1 MRRRRETRE
10 VHNWRR
16 FNSRLSEAE
25 RDLCRK
31 RMDTMIDK
39 ASKRASALVI
49 LHDAKTV
56 REIDGSRGDLVC
68 CIVRGGM
75 EHTWMMRDR
84 KQMKK
89 GCRQALRVEKILWH
103 KGVRK

>member
-25 RDLCRK
+25 RDLCRR
-31 RMDTMIDK
+31 RMDTMIEK

-49 LHDAKTV
+49 LHDAKVV
-56 REIDGSRGDLVC
+56 REIDGSKGDLVC
-68 CIVRGGM
+68 CIGRGGK

-84 KQMKK
+84 RQMKK
-89 GCRQALRVEKILWH
+89 GCRERLDVAKILWH